1 MEAGR
6 VCDHAAMR
14 RPCPDGEASTPN
26 GSLVRDRIGR
36 SALALLLVIGGT
48 AVAPASA
55 GARPSVAR
63 TQALAL
69 FLSSHRVLSAPG
81 GRYIGTVLGER
92 PITGQSTTLPVLA
105 RRVGADGR
113 EWLKVLLPGR
123 PNSSTGWIAA
133 TATLARTTDWHL
145 LVRTA
150 SRRVFAYRAGRVI
163 RVFPTIV
170 GKPSTPTPH
179 GQFFVEENVRMPAG
193 SAGAPFAL
201 ALSARSNVLQEFE
214 GGPGQIALH
223 GLVGVGGTLGT
234 AVSHG
239 CIRLAN
245 PTIRWLAARIRPGVP
260 VTITS

>member
-1 MEAGR
+1 
-6 VCDHAAMR
+6 MR
-14 RPCPDGEASTPN
+14 RLWHAGEAIRPSRRL
-26 GSLVRDRIGR
+26 GGDRLGR
-36 SALALLLVIGGT
+36 PAALALLLVIGGV
-48 AVAPASA
+48 AVAPARA
-55 GARPSVAR
+55 GTRPSVAR
-63 TQALAL
+63 TQELAVL
-69 FLSSHRVLSAPG
+69 LDSHRVLSAPG
-81 GRYIGTVLGER
+81 GTYIRTVLAEG
-92 PITGQSTTLPVLA
+92 PITGQHTTLPVLG
-105 RRVGADGR
+105 RRVDANR
-113 EWLKVLLPGR
+113 RRWLKVLLPGR

-145 LVRTA
+145 QVRTA

-163 RVFPTIV
+163 KIFPAIV

-179 GQFFVEENVRMPAG
+179 GEFFVEENVRMPAG

-214 GGPGQIALH
+214 GGPGQIAMH

-245 PTIRWLAARIRPGVP
+245 PTTRWLAARIRPGVP